1 MDSGMTEQ
9 EAEQAEKA
17 LKEYRLRRWAEA
29 DAKRVSAR
37 TQRDNAIAAARRNL
51 TGWALRQWEA
61 DKQNKIGRFMTEDEA
76 VGYYIGLAASKLS
89 FALEAYGVSPE
100 AFFALPFTEQ
110 PDFKA
115 LSGEWTAE

>member
-1 MDSGMTEQ
+1 MTKE

-17 LKEYRLRRWAEA
+17 LKEYRLKLWTEAET
-29 DAKRVSAR
+29 KRISAR
-37 TQRDNAIAAARRNL
+37 TERDNAIAAARRNL

-61 DKQNKIGRFMTEDEA
+61 DKKNKIGRAMTEDEA

-100 AFFALPFTEQ
+100 TFFALPFTEQ

-115 LSGEWTAE
+115 LSGEWMAE